1 MKLLIS
7 FLFFTSITLPAYS
20 QKVIELKEVKVYP
33 EKYAY
38 DLIGKMKIAIKNN
51 YQKDISDYQIDIECI
66 KNDTDTFTNINQ
78 QSTIQINALKTHKF
92 KILKSNGKANFQEE
106 FYKNYDSSRLFKYG
120 LLEGRLNYVL
130 DLAEF
135 PFFNNFS
142 DYNYQVYD
150 VADYYEISFTSIRK
164 FTGKLKIAKGTYN
177 ILELEFED
185 LSNSSYVNRGL
196 TTGTTKYINEIINIK
211 KSKDEAHLFFSE
223 NENKK
228 ILLNKII
235 SSIELS
241 QFEVT
246 RFELNKANKILSKDN
261 MRLITNLKLQKLN
274 L

>member
-7 FLFFTSITLPAYS
+7 LLFFTSISLPAFS

-51 YQKDISDYQIDIECI
+51 YQKDISDYQIDIESI
-66 KNDTDTFTNINQ
+66 KNGTDTFTNINQ

-211 KSKDEAHLFFSE
+211 KSKDEAHLFFFE

-228 ILLNKII
+228 VILNKII

-261 MRLITNLKLQKLN
+261 MRLNTNLKLQKIN